1 MSLVRA
7 VAALLI
13 CWSVAA
19 SAAPQHH
26 KRRLARGPDEPRP
39 SVNLDV
45 QVAPPPAVIEPTPL
59 AQPLAPAPQRER
71 RWGIFGGG
79 VALFAAGYALDIGL
93 SYGFGH
99 DPAGTSLIPV
109 IGPLVQM
116 GDSWAMVKPSQTGN
130 PMVDGP
136 ANQRIDDVNHTIQ
149 QAAYAVLAVDFV
161 LQLAGTAMIV
171 VGAVGKPRTA
181 ERNVASWSV
190 TPTAN
195 GALVRF

>member
-1 MSLVRA
+1 MILVRA

-39 SVNLDV
+39 SVNLEV
-45 QVAPPPAVIEPTPL
+45 EVAPQPAVIEPTPL
-59 AQPLAPAPQRER
+59 AQPLPPPPRRDGRER

-93 SYGFGH
+93 SYGLGH

-116 GDSWAMVKPSQTGN
+116 GDSWAMVKPSQTG
-130 PMVDGP
+130 
-136 ANQRIDDVNHTIQ
+136 
-149 QAAYAVLAVDFV
+149 
-161 LQLAGTAMIV
+161 
-171 VGAVGKPRTA
+171 
-181 ERNVASWSV
+181 
-190 TPTAN
+190 
-195 GALVRF
+195 